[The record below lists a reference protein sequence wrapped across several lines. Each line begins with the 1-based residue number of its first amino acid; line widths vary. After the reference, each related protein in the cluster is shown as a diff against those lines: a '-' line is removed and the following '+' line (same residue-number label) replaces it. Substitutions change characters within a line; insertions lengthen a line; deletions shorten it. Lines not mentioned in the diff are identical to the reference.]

1 MLQSTVKY
9 SIIDLYRTLDKTA
22 VVRRKIWQD

>member
-1 MLQSTVKY
+1 MLQSTAKY
-9 SIIDLYRTLDKTA
+9 SIIDLYITADKTA